1 MLLLYKAR
9 PKLALSKPKDTPPAF
24 MRAVMPVPAASRPL
38 TDDAKPTVP
47 DTLTRSAR
55 LSAPV
60 PETAARSVVVA
71 LSKV

>member
-1 MLLLYKAR
+1 MAR
-9 PKLALSKPKDTPPAF
+9 PKLALSRPKDKPPAL
-24 MRAVMPVPAASRPL
+24 MRAVMPEPAASKPL

-47 DTLTRSAR
+47 DKLTRSAT

-60 PETAARSVVVA
+60 PDTAARSVVVA